1 MQDSI
6 ISTLFYTMVGVIASV
21 GSALVYWFG
30 GMMAISGTISI
41 GTIVA
46 YVAYLGMI
54 YGPLSALVNAR
65 IAFIKAMVSFERV
78 FEVLDL
84 PIEIAESENP
94 IEPVEIRGDVRFE
107 NVSFTYS
114 VLPGQVVVKLE
125 EQKRYA
131 QQWSTGDW
139 RSGMGKTYEE
149 LKDGEIRWVLRDVS
163 VEIKA
168 GQMVALVGRSGAGKT
183 TMTYLVPRLYDVNEG
198 RVTIDGIDV
207 RDLKLSWLQRHIGMV
222 TQDVYLFHDTVR
234 ANLLYARPLASDD
247 DIERACRV
255 ANIWDFIQSLPEGL
269 DTLVGE
275 RGFKLSG
282 GEKQR
287 IAIARAVLKDPKIL
301 ILDEATSNLDSE
313 SEILIQQALEHLFKG
328 RTSIVIAHR
337 LSTILKADV
346 IVVLDKGQV
355 VEIGTHHELLAKNGL
370 YSMLYH
376 TQFKQ
381 NKQVPSS
388 KDNKNQYDS
397 EIHKSV
403 NIL

>member
-1 MQDSI
+1 
-6 ISTLFYTMVGVIASV
+6 
-21 GSALVYWFG
+21 
-30 GMMAISGTISI
+30 
-41 GTIVA
+41 
-46 YVAYLGMI
+46 
-54 YGPLSALVNAR
+54 
-65 IAFIKAMVSFERV
+65 
-78 FEVLDL
+78 
-84 PIEIAESENP
+84 
-94 IEPVEIRGDVRFE
+94 
-107 NVSFTYS
+107 
-114 VLPGQVVVKLE
+114 
-125 EQKRYA
+125 
-131 QQWSTGDW
+131 
-139 RSGMGKTYEE
+139 
-149 LKDGEIRWVLRDVS
+149 
-163 VEIKA
+163 
-168 GQMVALVGRSGAGKT
+168 
-183 TMTYLVPRLYDVNEG
+183 
-198 RVTIDGIDV
+198 
-207 RDLKLSWLQRHIGMV
+207 
-222 TQDVYLFHDTVR
+222 VR